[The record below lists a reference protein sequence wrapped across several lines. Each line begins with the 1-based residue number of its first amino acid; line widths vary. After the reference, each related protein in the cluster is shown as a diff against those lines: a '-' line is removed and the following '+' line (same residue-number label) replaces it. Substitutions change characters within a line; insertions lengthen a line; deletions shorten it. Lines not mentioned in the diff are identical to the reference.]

1 MSYILEGLKKLEEKR
16 KQEERPAHLLS
27 FQGNNPEKP
36 VKKPIWPYLLVA
48 VLLLNAGVF
57 IWWIGPWR
65 SVKMVS
71 PVPQSTAQESRQTA
85 AVSTPAEQKK
95 QSGPISVKESQQTK
109 ITSSPETSN
118 TVKVKKQA
126 TSSATK
132 DTPAFKQPST
142 PVVKETQAS
151 RQPSVATPAPSDKSK
166 PPANGRIVKLDELPP
181 DIRKDIPDL
190 KVSAHFFSTDHQA
203 RFARVNDRI
212 LHEGESLSEGLKVDE
227 INASG
232 TVFNYRGYRF
242 QININ
247 ETR

>member
-16 KQEERPAHLLS
+16 RQEESPPHMLS
-27 FQGNNPEKP
+27 FQGNNAEKP

-65 SVKMVS
+65 SVKTSSSMAQ
-71 PVPQSTAQESRQTA
+71 PVAQENKQTVA
-85 AVSTPAEQKK
+85 INAPVEQKK
-95 QSGPISVKESQQTK
+95 QSEPIPAKKPQEAKVA
-109 ITSSPETSN
+109 SSPETGN
-118 TVKVKKQA
+118 TAKA
-126 TSSATK
+126 TKDAALPAAK
-132 DTPAFKQPST
+132 DTPASKQPST
-142 PVVKETQAS
+142 PVVKEIPVP
-151 RQPSVATPAPSDKSK
+151 RQPSVSSSALSDKSK
-166 PPANGRIVKLDELPP
+166 PPANGRIMKLDELPP

-190 KVSAHFFSTDHQA
+190 KVSAHFYSADHQA

-212 LHEGESLSEGLKVDE
+212 LHEGETLKEGLKVEE
-227 INASG
+227 INAGG
-232 TVFNYRGYRF
+232 TVFSYKGWRF